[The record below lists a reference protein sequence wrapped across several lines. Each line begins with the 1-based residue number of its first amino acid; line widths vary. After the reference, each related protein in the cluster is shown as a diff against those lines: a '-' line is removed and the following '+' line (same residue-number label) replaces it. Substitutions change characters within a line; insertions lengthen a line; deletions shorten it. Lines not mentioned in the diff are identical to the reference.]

1 MKNPQTLAETL
12 YQMFPNERLFT
23 IKENSC
29 CILTFLWVLGIE
41 PKEDVEAIMLVSKL
55 IDKGVIGK
63 DCLVYWIDV
72 ARHLTGRE
80 IAVEN
85 VKIKNLK
92 GIKERTPVLY
102 RRTYTDKNGDV
113 ITKEHWVGVQNGK
126 IRFNSL
132 EDSLT
137 VKEGK
142 PVEAR
147 IIKIIKEG

>member
-12 YQMFPNERLFT
+12 YDMFPNEKLYT

-41 PKEDVEAIMLVSKL
+41 PKEDIEAIMLVSKL
-55 IDKGVIGK
+55 IDKNVIGK
-63 DCLVYWIDV
+63 DCLVYWIKV
-72 ARHLTGRE
+72 ASHLTGRN
-80 IAVEN
+80 ISVEN

-102 RRTYTDKNGDV
+102 RRTYTDKDENV
-113 ITKEHWVGVQNGK
+113 ITKEHWVGVQNEK

-132 EDSLT
+132 SNSLT

-147 IIKIIKEG
+147 IIKII